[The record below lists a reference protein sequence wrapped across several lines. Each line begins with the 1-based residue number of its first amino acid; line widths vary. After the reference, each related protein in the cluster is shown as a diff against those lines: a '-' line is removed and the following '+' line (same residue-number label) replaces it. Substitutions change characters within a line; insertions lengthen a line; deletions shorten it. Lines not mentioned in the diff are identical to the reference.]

1 VGGYGKIENRQ
12 KGVGKY
18 IKGIGFPCI
27 CYNGWRIMIVVTG
40 AAGHVGANLVPALLA
55 QGRPV
60 RVLVHADRRA
70 FQGLDVEVI
79 QGDIRDPE
87 SLVKAFENA
96 EVVYHLAARI
106 SISQYDWP
114 LLEAVNVAGTRNVV
128 EACRKCGVRRLVHF
142 STIHSIAQPT
152 ADGPV
157 DESDSLVESRSYPA
171 YDRSKA
177 AAEGEVRRGIEKGLD
192 AVIISPTGI
201 IGPKDYKPSHF
212 GDALLRLANGRLP
225 SLVGG
230 GFDWVDVR
238 DVVRGAMRAE
248 EIAPAGAKYILSGHW
263 VSLREVAGMVA
274 RITGVPAPGFVCP
287 MWLARVGAPF
297 ITAFDRLAGR
307 RPLYTS
313 VSLQALRDNRK
324 ITHQK
329 ATGELDYQPRP
340 FEETLI
346 DTLRWF
352 EENGQLIQPLKI
364 KPAGLL

>member
-1 VGGYGKIENRQ
+1 
-12 KGVGKY
+12 
-18 IKGIGFPCI
+18 
-27 CYNGWRIMIVVTG
+27 MIVVTG
-40 AAGHVGANLVPALLA
+40 AAGHVGANLVPALMA

-87 SLVKAFENA
+87 SLVKAFKNA

-106 SISQYDWP
+106 SIAQYDWP

-128 EACRKCGVRRLVHF
+128 EACIRCGVRRLIHF
-142 STIHSIAQPT
+142 STIHSIARSS

-157 DESDSLVESRSYPA
+157 DELESLVESRRYPA

-225 SLVGG
+225 SLVSG

-238 DVVRGAMRAE
+238 DVIRGALRAE
-248 EIAPAGAKYILSGHW
+248 EKAPAGAKYILSGHW
-263 VSLREVAGMVA
+263 VSLREVAVLA
-274 RITGVPAPGFVCP
+274 AEITGVPAPGFVCP

-297 ITAFDRLAGR
+297 ITTFDRVAGR

-313 VSLQALRDNRK
+313 ASLQALRDNQN
-324 ITHQK
+324 ISHQK
-329 ATGELDYQPRP
+329 ATRELDYHPRP
-340 FEETLI
+340 FRETLI

-352 EENGQLIQPLKI
+352 EDNGQLIQPLKI
-364 KPAGLL
+364 KSAGSS

>member
-1 VGGYGKIENRQ
+1 
-12 KGVGKY
+12 
-18 IKGIGFPCI
+18 
-27 CYNGWRIMIVVTG
+27 MIVVTG

-55 QGRPV
+55 RSRPV

-87 SLVKAFENA
+87 SLVNAFKDA

-106 SISQYDWP
+106 SISQRDWP
-114 LLEAVNVAGTRNVV
+114 LLEAVNVNGTRNVV
-128 EACRKCGVRRLVHF
+128 EACQRCGVRRLVHF
-142 STIHSIAQPT
+142 STIHSIAQSS
-152 ADGPV
+152 ADCPV
-157 DESDSLVESRSYPA
+157 DESNALVESRRYPA

-177 AAEGEVRRGIEKGLD
+177 AAEREVRQGMEKGLD

-201 IGPKDYKPSHF
+201 IGPNDYKPSHF
-212 GDALLRLANGRLP
+212 GDAVLRLANGRLP

-238 DVVRGAMRAE
+238 DVVGGAMRAE
-248 EIAPAGAKYILSGHW
+248 EQAPAGAKYILSGHW
-263 VSLREVAGMVA
+263 VSLRDVAGMIA
-274 RITGVPAPGFVCP
+274 EITGVQAPGFVCP

-297 ITAFDRLAGR
+297 ITTFDRIAGR
-307 RPLYTS
+307 RPLYTNA
-313 VSLQALRDNRK
+313 SLQALRDNRN
-324 ITHQK
+324 ISHQK

-340 FEETLI
+340 FKETLI

-352 EENGQLIQPLKI
+352 EENGRLERPLKI
-364 KPAGLL
+364 SLAGSA

>member
-1 VGGYGKIENRQ
+1 
-12 KGVGKY
+12 
-18 IKGIGFPCI
+18 
-27 CYNGWRIMIVVTG
+27 MIVVTG

-55 QGRPV
+55 RGRPV

-70 FQGLDVEVI
+70 FQKLDVEVI
-79 QGDIRDPE
+79 QGDIRDPD
-87 SLVKAFENA
+87 SLLKAFKNA

-128 EACRKCGVRRLVHF
+128 EACRRCGVHRLIHF
-142 STIHSIAQPT
+142 STIHSIAQPS

-157 DESDSLVESRSYPA
+157 DESNSLVESRRYPA

-177 AAEGEVRRGIEKGLD
+177 AAEGEVRRGVEKGLD

-225 SLVGG
+225 SLVSG

-248 EIAPAGAKYILSGHW
+248 EIAPAGANTSFPG
-263 VSLREVAGMVA
+263 
-274 RITGVPAPGFVCP
+274 TGCHCGRWPG
-287 MWLARVGAPF
+287 WW
-297 ITAFDRLAGR
+297 R
-307 RPLYTS
+307 R
-313 VSLQALRDNRK
+313 
-324 ITHQK
+324 
-329 ATGELDYQPRP
+329 
-340 FEETLI
+340 
-346 DTLRWF
+346 
-352 EENGQLIQPLKI
+352 
-364 KPAGLL
+364 